1 MAKQTTDTVQQ
12 FNEISKEIIS
22 GYIKPFYLLFGKE
35 HYYIDKLCDLLMEK
49 VLPPEEKD
57 FGQLVYYGSDVSAN
71 QVVNA
76 ARQFPMMISRQ
87 LVVVKEAQMMKK
99 VEDIDVYFEGIQ
111 PTTVLV
117 ICYKTPNDPAKT
129 SKNIDKRTSFYKQA
143 QKIGTVFESNQ
154 IPDYKIDRWIEEYAH
169 GQGLSI
175 EPMAAK
181 LMVEFAGTDISKLV
195 LELDKLIKLLPEGNR
210 SITVSTVEEN
220 VGISRDYSVFE
231 LTKALSV
238 KDMRKAFRIVHF
250 FSESGNRFPI
260 QMIMAALSS
269 HFIRILRYHAM
280 LQEGTSRNEILSQL
294 GIHPYFGSEYDT
306 AIRHYPV
313 KKTMKVIAILKDYD
327 QKSKSNSRGNATD
340 GELLQE
346 LVLKIADS

>member
-1 MAKQTTDTVQQ
+1 
-12 FNEISKEIIS
+12 
-22 GYIKPFYLLFGKE
+22 
-35 HYYIDKLCDLLMEK
+35 MEK

-117 ICYKTPNDPAKT
+117 ICYKTPNDPAKS

-154 IPDYKIDRWIEEYAH
+154 IPDYKIDRWIEEYAR
-169 GQGLSI
+169 GQGQSI

-181 LMVEFAGTDISKLV
+181 LMVEFAGTEISKLV

-238 KDMRKAFRIVHF
+238 KDMRKAFRIVNF

>member
-12 FNEISKEIIS
+12 FNAISKDILS
-22 GYIKPFYLLFGKE
+22 GVIKPFYLLFGKE
-35 HYYIDKLCDLLMEK
+35 HYYIDKLCDLLMDK

-87 LVVVKEAQMMKK
+87 IVVVKEAQMMRR
-99 VEDIDVYFEGIQ
+99 VEDIDVYFDGIQ

-117 ICYKTPNDPAKT
+117 ICYKTPNDPAR
-129 SKNIDKRTSFYKQA
+129 SSRNIDKRTSFYKRA

-154 IPDYKIDRWIEEYAH
+154 IPDYKIDRWIEEYARS
-169 GQGLSI
+169 QGLSI

-181 LMVEFAGTDISKLV
+181 LMVEFAGADISKLV
-195 LELDKLIKLLPEGNR
+195 LEMDKLIKILPEGHR
-210 SITVSTVEEN
+210 SITVATVEEN
-220 VGISRDYSVFE
+220 VGVSRDYSVFE
-231 LTKALSV
+231 LTKALSI
-238 KDMRKAFRIVHF
+238 KDMRKAFRIVRF
-250 FSESGNRFPI
+250 FSESGNRYPI
-260 QMIMAALSS
+260 QMILAALSS
-269 HFIRILRYHAM
+269 HFIRILRYHAL
-280 LQEGTSRNEILSQL
+280 LQEGTPRNTILSQL
-294 GIHPYFGSEYDT
+294 GIHPYFGSEYYT